1 MPLDINMNV
10 DFTNINE
17 EDTNVNHF
25 YLNHPSCLDEL
36 QFDLNYPL
44 ALMMITLVKVYHV
57 LMRGKLIV
65 SQTNHEACL
74 FKVNL
79 IVSQTGHQTCLLK
92 VKLSLF
98 KVKLIVSQQISHQA
112 SLFKKML
119 TILIF
124 C

>member
-1 MPLDINMNV
+1 MNV
-10 DFTNINE
+10 DFTNTNE

-25 YLNHPSCLDEL
+25 DLNHPPCLDEL

-57 LMRGKLIV
+57 LMRVKLIV
-65 SQTNHEACL
+65 TQTNHQACL
-74 FKVNL
+74 L
-79 IVSQTGHQTCLLK
+79 
-92 VKLSLF
+92 
-98 KVKLIVSQQISHQA
+98 KVKLIVSQTSHQA
-112 SLFKKML
+112 CLFKKML

>member
-10 DFTNINE
+10 DFTNTNE
-17 EDTNVNHF
+17 EDTDVNHF
-25 YLNHPSCLDEL
+25 DLNHPPYLDEL

-57 LMRGKLIV
+57 LMRVKLIV
-65 SQTNHEACL
+65 SQTNHQACL
-74 FKVNL
+74 L
-79 IVSQTGHQTCLLK
+79 
-92 VKLSLF
+92 
-98 KVKLIVSQQISHQA
+98 KVKLIVSQTTHQA
-112 SLFKKML
+112 CLFKKML

>member
-10 DFTNINE
+10 DFTNTNE
-17 EDTNVNHF
+17 EDTDVNHF
-25 YLNHPSCLDEL
+25 DLNHPPYLDEL

-57 LMRGKLIV
+57 LMRVKLIV

-74 FKVNL
+74 FKVKL
-79 IVSQTGHQTCLLK
+79 IVSQTSHQACLL
-92 VKLSLF
+92 
-98 KVKLIVSQQISHQA
+98 KVKLIVSQTSHQA
-112 SLFKKML
+112 CLFKKML